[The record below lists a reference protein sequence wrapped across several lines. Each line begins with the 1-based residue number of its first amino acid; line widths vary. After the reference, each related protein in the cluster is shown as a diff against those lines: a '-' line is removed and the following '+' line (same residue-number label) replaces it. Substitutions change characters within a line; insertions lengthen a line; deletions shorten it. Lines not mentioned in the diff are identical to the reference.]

1 MVITVP
7 FILFLILNFILLFLF
22 LKTVDKRKWLVLI
35 ISLVL
40 TPFAYFYVFYPFI
53 NIISSYHHQK
63 YFDSDNWKN
72 NPALRYEMMDQMM
85 ISEELIGLSTK
96 EAEILL
102 GQPEWYTWDDIRK
115 QHDSS
120 KWNYGLGIKPGAFN
134 TNKSNALI
142 VFENG
147 KLVEISSYDEAL
159 IYTNTNE

>member
-1 MVITVP
+1 
-7 FILFLILNFILLFLF
+7 
-22 LKTVDKRKWLVLI
+22 
-35 ISLVL
+35 
-40 TPFAYFYVFYPFI
+40 
-53 NIISSYHHQK
+53 
-63 YFDSDNWKN
+63 
-72 NPALRYEMMDQMM
+72 MDQMM